1 MSVFLSNQ
9 RVLAHIEA
17 FVNYVDQTLGSIV
30 SIELSAPL
38 LVVDLLYEFLLVQEF
53 VSRVKRFFK
62 CIFTLRQLFSESSVE
77 HTLTFVFRCCSF
89 LG

>member
-1 MSVFLSNQ
+1 MLQGIFASESQHIFNAYLVGLCTINYVSKTFVVLHSLDEAWTKLLCFQLLKMSEFLSNQ

-38 LVVDLLYEFLLVQEF
+38 L
-53 VSRVKRFFK
+53 
-62 CIFTLRQLFSESSVE
+62 
-77 HTLTFVFRCCSF
+77 
-89 LG
+89 